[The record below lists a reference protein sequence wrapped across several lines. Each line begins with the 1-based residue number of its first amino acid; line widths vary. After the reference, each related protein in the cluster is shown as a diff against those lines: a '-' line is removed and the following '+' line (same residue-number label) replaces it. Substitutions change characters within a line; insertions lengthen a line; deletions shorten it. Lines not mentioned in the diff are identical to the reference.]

1 MITDLLS
8 SGRSARLYQT
18 LVKEKKLFN
27 EINAFV
33 SADVD
38 PGLIIL
44 GGKVMD
50 GVTPDEAEAEVD
62 IVLQG
67 LIDTP
72 IQERELKKVKNRYE
86 SNLLMGQTN
95 ILNKAMDLSF
105 YEMLGDADLLNQEI
119 DKYSSVK
126 PSDITQTASEIF
138 RNANSSTIYYLAE
151 KQI

>member
-44 GGKVMD
+44 GGK
-50 GVTPDEAEAEVD
+50 
-62 IVLQG
+62 
-67 LIDTP
+67 
-72 IQERELKKVKNRYE
+72 
-86 SNLLMGQTN
+86 
-95 ILNKAMDLSF
+95 
-105 YEMLGDADLLNQEI
+105 
-119 DKYSSVK
+119 
-126 PSDITQTASEIF
+126 
-138 RNANSSTIYYLAE
+138 
-151 KQI
+151 